1 MSGFPPQGCSPTP
14 SSVTLA
20 ATPVWC
26 FARLEEAEGGGACV
40 ELLSDE
46 PVPLADCCLN
56 PAYGYRLRP
65 HGRCLSCRQGEW
77 GPWGPWSSCSV
88 TCGEGTQRRGRSR
101 SSGGDDGDR
110 RDWQLQ
116 ACHLPCCPE
125 PGGWSP
131 WSPWGSC
138 SVTCALGA
146 ERRSRSCTNPPPVC
160 GGSCG
165 PGATEETRECLGRVP
180 TCPVGGAWGPWG
192 SWGSCSGTCWGA
204 GPKPRRSRK
213 RLCDSPPPS
222 RDPPGAPCA
231 GSAADSQECPGLQP
245 CPVDGAWG
253 AWSAATPCP
262 VTCGLGGVTLRRAC
276 DAPPPQHGG
285 RACAGKDTR
294 RGVCGPFGACPE
306 VLHWGPW
313 GPWSPCTRPLWES
326 IACKSTVGQQRR
338 TRDCVGHGQGG
349 PSCPAEGGLGTIH
362 VRACYNIQNCFLH
375 GNWSDWSPWGLCTP
389 PCGTSPTRSRS
400 RECRATYPS
409 YKLTVTNVGSSGSRN
424 VTFWGTPRPLC
435 EPLSGQRLRLEETRP
450 CLHVLPCPPDE
461 E

>member
-1 MSGFPPQGCSPTP
+1 MAPVGLILLLLCAALGP
-14 SSVTLA
+14 SA

-40 ELLSDE
+40 ELLVGPLGPLEQLLSD
-46 PVPLADCCLN
+46 L
-56 PAYGYRLRP
+56 
-65 HGRCLSCRQGEW
+65 W
-77 GPWGPWSSCSV
+77 GGDAAA
-88 TCGEGTQRRGRSR
+88 GTQPELRRGRRGQEGLAAASVSPALLPR
-101 SSGGDDGDR
+101 AGGLEPLVAVGQLL
-110 RDWQLQ
+110 RDVCAGGQEAQ
-116 ACHLPCCPE
+116 PE
-125 PGGWSP
+125 
-131 WSPWGSC
+131 
-138 SVTCALGA
+138 LHQ
-146 ERRSRSCTNPPPVC
+146 PPPRLRGQLRPRGHRGDPGVP
-160 GGSCG
+160 GQG
-165 PGATEETRECLGRVP
+165 PDL
-180 TCPVGGAWGPWG
+180 
-192 SWGSCSGTCWGA
+192 
-204 GPKPRRSRK
+204 
-213 RLCDSPPPS
+213 S

-294 RGVCGPFGACPE
+294 RGVCGPLGACPE

-338 TRDCVGHGQGG
+338 TRACVGHGQGG

-362 VRACYNIQNCFLH
+362 VRACYNIHNCLLH

-435 EPLSGQRLRLEETRP
+435 EPLLGQRLRLEETRP